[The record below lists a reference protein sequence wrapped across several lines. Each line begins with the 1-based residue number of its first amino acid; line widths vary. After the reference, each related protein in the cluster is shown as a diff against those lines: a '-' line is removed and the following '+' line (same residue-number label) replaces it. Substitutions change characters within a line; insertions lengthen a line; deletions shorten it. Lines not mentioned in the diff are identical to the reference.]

1 MASKSIEEQKIQI
14 RAILKKYD
22 KNNYGFLKREEVR
35 SAMDDVYDA
44 YSTVGYIFCDDD
56 IQALIE
62 QCDPNED
69 DRINLEEFL
78 DLL

>member
-1 MASKSIEEQKIQI
+1 MASQTIEEQKILI

-22 KNNYGFLKREEVR
+22 RNNDGFLERGQVR

-44 YSTVGYIFCDDD
+44 YSTVCYIFCDDD
-56 IQALIE
+56 VQALIE

-69 DRINLEEFL
+69 DRIDLEEFL

>member
-1 MASKSIEEQKIQI
+1 MASQSIEEQKIQI

-22 KNNYGFLKREEVR
+22 RNNDGFLERLEVR

-56 IQALIE
+56 VQALIE

-69 DRINLEEFL
+69 YRIDLEEFL
-78 DLL
+78 KLL